1 MGLWTVA
8 GLLALGAGY
17 TVAVR
22 AETDSMIFF
31 NFFLAVFL
39 VITGTYFLFTSGSM
53 AFLRLMRGNRRI
65 YYQPSNFIT
74 ISGMYYRMKKSA
86 AGMSNICIFSTM
98 VIITL
103 TCTITLYAG
112 IDEITHYDYP
122 YDIKASYDGSGISSA
137 QVEEKAAELAEKCN
151 QTILRLDS
159 FEEIV
164 FPCGKEGI
172 RFQEEF
178 PSERVRDNYKV
189 HFITLEDYN
198 RLSGE
203 REELSDGQVIIY
215 STGADYNHEEMEF
228 MGITAEVKKEIKG
241 LFPYPKEER
250 NKLGSE
256 FVLIVKDDETRRDY
270 IKAWSERTLEPAED
284 LEKTIRQKT
293 GIVLEGKDEGKKEFA
308 AEFAGWCRRQT
319 GFFMDVSEGLEG
331 RAILYSMNGGLLFIG
346 IVFGLIFFMCLL
358 LVMYYKQISEGYEDQ
373 GSFEIM
379 KKVGMGDEEIQGAI
393 RKQILMVFVLPL
405 AGSLVHASVGMVMVS
420 RLMAALRMFDIRL
433 LIFCEAGV
441 GLAFIAVYGISYLT
455 TSKSYYHIIK

>member
-1 MGLWTVA
+1 
-8 GLLALGAGY
+8 
-17 TVAVR
+17 
-22 AETDSMIFF
+22 
-31 NFFLAVFL
+31 
-39 VITGTYFLFTSGSM
+39 M
-53 AFLRLMRGNRRI
+53 A
-65 YYQPSNFIT
+65 
-74 ISGMYYRMKKSA
+74 K
-86 AGMSNICIFSTM
+86 
-98 VIITL
+98 
-103 TCTITLYAG
+103 
-112 IDEITHYDYP
+112 
-122 YDIKASYDGSGISSA
+122 
-137 QVEEKAAELAEKCN
+137 
-151 QTILRLDS
+151 
-159 FEEIV
+159 
-164 FPCGKEGI
+164 
-172 RFQEEF
+172 
-178 PSERVRDNYKV
+178 
-189 HFITLEDYN
+189 
-198 RLSGE
+198 
-203 REELSDGQVIIY
+203 
-215 STGADYNHEEMEF
+215 
-228 MGITAEVKKEIKG
+228 
-241 LFPYPKEER
+241 
-250 NKLGSE
+250 
-256 FVLIVKDDETRRDY
+256 
-270 IKAWSERTLEPAED
+270 PAED